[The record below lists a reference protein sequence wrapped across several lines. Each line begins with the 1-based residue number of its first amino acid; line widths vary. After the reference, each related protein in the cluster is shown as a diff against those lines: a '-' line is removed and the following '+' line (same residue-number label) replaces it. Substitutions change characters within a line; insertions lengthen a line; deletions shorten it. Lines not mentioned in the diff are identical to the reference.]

1 MQHPTPL
8 LHIQDLTVAYRS
20 GRGWLEAVRDFT
32 LAIAPGQTYGLVGE
46 SGSGKSTI
54 ALTTM
59 RYLPNGRV
67 QQGAIWCSGRDLL
80 TLSPKQMVSIWGREI
95 GLVPQDPLSALNP
108 AIPIGEQIAETL
120 RHHLRL
126 GKTAAAQRALDLLEM
141 VRIPDPPRVAASY
154 PHQLSGGMQQRV
166 MIALALGAEP
176 PLLILDEPTTNLDVT
191 TQAAVLDLLRDL
203 IAARQTAVLYVTHNL
218 GVVAQFCD
226 RVAVLYAGE
235 LVEDAPTQALYQ
247 QPLHPYTQGLLDSVP
262 QLGQRKT
269 DNPLTAIPGQIPA
282 PGQRPS
288 GCVFA
293 PRCPLVIE
301 RCHQE
306 RPLLLDVGD
315 GRTTRC
321 HRWADMNGEE
331 GRRKKEEGRRK
342 KVEGRGVEERNIRNP
357 KSVYRN
363 PQASTRDSVLP
374 TTNYQLPITDYRL
387 PLLQVTDL
395 RVHFARRRSL
405 PQFLTGRATPPVKAV
420 DGVSLQAGRR
430 QTVGIVGESG
440 SGKTTLARAIIGLVE
455 RSAGDVKLLGLSL
468 PPRLSQRHKDV
479 LQQLQYVFQNPE
491 EALNPYLTVGET
503 LRRPFM
509 TLAGQTHA
517 AASAAVRRLL
527 TAVKLPTDYANKL
540 PGQLSGGEKQ
550 RVAIARAFATNPDLL
565 IADEAVSALDVSVQA
580 AILNLLDE
588 LQTEHGN
595 TLLFISHDL
604 AVISY
609 LADVIAVIYLGQIME
624 VTSAADLLTPPY
636 HPYTEALLAAVP
648 HITPNAAPPIRL
660 QGDAPSPTHKPAGCP
675 FHPRC
680 PHSLGDLCAT
690 TTPPWQTLPNGKRIF
705 CHLPLLTPQPFD
717 QRLSDQ

>member
-1 MQHPTPL
+1 MQRKPPL

-20 GRGWLEAVRDFT
+20 GDGWLEAVREFA

-54 ALTTM
+54 ALTIM
-59 RYLPNGRV
+59 RYLPNGRT
-67 QQGAIWCSGRDLL
+67 QQGAIWYNGRDLL
-80 TLSPKQMVSIWGREI
+80 TLSSDQMVSVWGREI
-95 GLVPQDPLSALNP
+95 SLVPQDPLSALNP

-126 GKTAAAQRALDLLEM
+126 DKTAAVQRAIELLDM

-203 IAARQTAVLYVTHNL
+203 ITARQTAVLYVTHNL

-235 LVEDAPTQALYQ
+235 LVEDAPTQALYR

-262 QLGQRKT
+262 QLGQHKT
-269 DNPLTAIPGQIPA
+269 DDQLAAIPGQIPV

-301 RCHQE
+301 RCHRE
-306 RPLLLDVGD
+306 RPSLSNVGD

-321 HRWADMNGEE
+321 HLWPEILAGNEQKGEE
-331 GRRKKEEGRRK
+331 RRKRSTGGRETEGDR
-342 KVEGRGVEERNIRNP
+342 
-357 KSVYRN
+357 
-363 PQASTRDSVLP
+363 
-374 TTNYQLPITDYRL
+374 
-387 PLLQVTDL
+387 LLQVDEL
-395 RVHFARRRSL
+395 RVYFEQGRSL
-405 PQFLTGRATPPVKAV
+405 GQFVTGRAAPPVRAV
-420 DGVSLQAGRR
+420 DGISLQAGRR

-468 PPRLSQRHKDV
+468 PPRLSQRHKNV
-479 LQQLQYVFQNPE
+479 LRQLQYIFQNPE

-503 LRRPFM
+503 LRRPFI
-509 TLAGQTHA
+509 TLAGQTRA
-517 AASAAVRRLL
+517 AAAANARRLL
-527 TAVKLPTDYANKL
+527 HAVKLSTDYANKF

-550 RVAIARAFATNPDLL
+550 RIAIARAFATNPDLL

-580 AILNLLDE
+580 QILTLIKDIQQRLGLAILFV
-588 LQTEHGN
+588 T
-595 TLLFISHDL
+595 HDL
-604 AVISY
+604 RVAAQIC
-609 LADVIAVIYLGQIME
+609 DKIAVMQRGRIVESGP
-624 VTSAADLLTPPY
+624 TAALFAAPQHD
-636 HPYTEALLAAVP
+636 YTRQLLAAVP
-648 HITPNAAPPIRL
+648 
-660 QGDAPSPTHKPAGCP
+660 G
-675 FHPRC
+675 
-680 PHSLGDLCAT
+680 
-690 TTPPWQTLPNGKRIF
+690 GKWFAR
-705 CHLPLLTPQPFD
+705 
-717 QRLSDQ
+717 